1 MTRDM
6 LATRWAEIGSKVV
19 ALAEEFPEQR
29 FDMRPVDGTRTF
41 ADQLRHVAF
50 WNQYLRG
57 ALRGQSPDGSPNA
70 LPREAYA
77 TKAKVVQAVR
87 ESFDQ
92 VRSDIE
98 SNMADGDQAKADTI
112 VSYIGHNAEHYGQL
126 ALYFRL
132 NGMVPPASR

>member
-1 MTRDM
+1 MTREM
-6 LATRWAEIGSKVV
+6 LATRWSEIGSKVV

-50 WNQYLRG
+50 WNQYLRQT
-57 ALRGQSPDGSPNA
+57 LRGQSPDGSPNA
-70 LPREAYA
+70 LPREAFA
-77 TKAKVVQAVR
+77 TKTKVVQALR
-87 ESFDQ
+87 DSFDQ

-98 SNMADGDQAKADTI
+98 SDMTDGDQAKADTI

-126 ALYFRL
+126 AIYFRL

>member
-1 MTRDM
+1 MTREM
-6 LATRWAEIGSKVV
+6 LATRWSEIGNKVV

-29 FDMRPVDGTRTF
+29 FDMRPVDGTRSF

-57 ALRGQSPDGSPNA
+57 TLRGQSPDGSPNA
-70 LPREAYA
+70 LPRETYA

-126 ALYFRL
+126 AIYFRL